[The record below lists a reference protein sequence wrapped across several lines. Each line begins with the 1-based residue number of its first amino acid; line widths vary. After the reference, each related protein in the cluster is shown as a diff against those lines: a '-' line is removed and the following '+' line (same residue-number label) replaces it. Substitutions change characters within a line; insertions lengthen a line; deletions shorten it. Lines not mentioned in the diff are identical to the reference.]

1 MQREGR
7 SWRTRRLFMPREL
20 IMTISA
26 GLYVAQQLRADYVE
40 RAGLGGSVVRAVA
53 FAEDERLEAVG
64 VARGDERVFKEHRY
78 RV

>member
-1 MQREGR
+1 MADAQALHAARVDYDY
-7 SWRTRRLFMPREL
+7 F
-20 IMTISA
+20 A
-26 GLYVAQQLRADYVE
+26 GLDVAQQLRADYVE
-40 RAGLGGSVVRAVA
+40 RAGLGGRVVRAVA